1 MNSSLKKL
9 RKKYVVTASIIVFIV
24 IFIMIIVIN
33 LLMRITYQN
42 EESMIENT
50 IRQAAVSHI
59 DQPYTEHFELCEAS
73 KTEAGEYIIP
83 RSVRD
88 ISSITVYGKI
98 SCKDKSAIWYSAG
111 GGLLF
116 EASTQYSKKMVYKDY
131 TFNKDT
137 MNVSIDFNNYDIVKY
152 GYSTLSVSEED
163 ITGDFFLVSDTWW
176 KNSSIVPDGT
186 DENVSLSISAID
198 IHYKENR
205 TISASSGQLV
215 SHISFSD
222 IFDGNI
228 PEILN
233 NTGAFYLITDNKNQL
248 VSVNDGNL
256 TEPVLNS
263 DARGYISRIISSDK
277 DSGKLDK
284 DGYIYSYR
292 VCRSGDMNLIIFI
305 NDNFIDKAA
314 HRLLRITLTIGILI
328 WIILFILI
336 FIVSGYV
343 IKPVAKSMEQQKQ
356 FISNASHELKTP
368 ITVISATIDIIGNKK
383 GEDCWTE
390 GIREQAKKMQHL
402 VSELLDLSRLLEVHT
417 ARKNFAEN
425 DISRIVSNSLLY
437 FESLFFE
444 TEKVLDQYIEDDIKI
459 QCDETKIS
467 QLVGILID
475 NALKYSD
482 DKSEIRFTL
491 TKENDNAVIRCSNIC
506 SDISSAD
513 VSRLFERF
521 YRSDNDRIHEQ
532 EGFGLGLSIAQAITE
547 LHSGTIKAECIDKT
561 ITFTVTLPMK

>member
-1 MNSSLKKL
+1 
-9 RKKYVVTASIIVFIV
+9 
-24 IFIMIIVIN
+24 
-33 LLMRITYQN
+33 MRITYQN
-42 EESMIENT
+42 EENMIENT
-50 IRQAAVSHI
+50 IKQAAVSHI
-59 DQPYTEHFELCEAS
+59 DQPYTEHFELCDAE

-98 SCKDKSAIWYSAG
+98 SCSDKSAIWYSAG

-116 EASTQYSKKMVYKDY
+116 ETTTNYTKKIVYKDY

-152 GYSTLSVSEED
+152 GYSTVSVSEED
-163 ITGDFFLVSDTWW
+163 ITGDYFLVSGTWW
-176 KNSSIVPDGT
+176 KNSSTIPDGT

-198 IHYKENR
+198 ICYKENR
-205 TISASSGQLV
+205 TISASSGKLV

-248 VSVNDGNL
+248 VSINDGNL
-256 TEPVLNS
+256 TETVTNS
-263 DARGYISRIISSDK
+263 DARDYISRITSSDK
-277 DSGKLDK
+277 VSGKIDK
-284 DGYIYSYR
+284 DGFIYSYR
-292 VCRSGDMNLIIFI
+292 VCSCGNMNLIIFI

-314 HRLLRITLTIGILI
+314 RKLLWITMIIGILF
-328 WIILFILI
+328 WVILLILI

-368 ITVISATIDIIGNKK
+368 ITVISTTIDIIGNKK

-402 VSELLDLSRLLEVHT
+402 VSELLDLSRILEVNS
-417 ARKNFAEN
+417 ARKNFTEN

-437 FESLFFE
+437 FECMFFE
-444 TEKVLDQYIEDDIKI
+444 TEKVLNQYVEEDIKM

-467 QLVGILID
+467 QLVGILVD

-482 DKSEIRFTL
+482 DKSEVRFTL
-491 TKENDNAVIRCSNIC
+491 TRENDNAVIRCSNIC

-521 YRSDNDRIHEQ
+521 YRSGNDRIHEQ

-547 LHSGTIKAECIDKT
+547 LHGGTIKAECIDKT
-561 ITFTVTLPMK
+561 ITFTVTLPVK